1 MDTGFESRLEK
12 IVREW
17 KELIAIES
25 VGADPMKLKECVQCA
40 LWIKDWLA
48 PLGFKSELIASE
60 NAKGAPPVVFAE
72 RPGDESL
79 PTILFYG
86 HYDVQP
92 ADPIEAWETPP
103 FELTIKDDGRAYA
116 RGANDDKG
124 QWFAFLN
131 GVKSLIEEG
140 RSLPRIKIL
149 LEGQEESGS
158 PALTVIAPEI
168 RSKIA
173 ADVMLVCDTN
183 AAEGLRPA
191 IVAGLRGVG
200 HFTVRLKG
208 PSIDLHSGE
217 FGGVAPNP
225 AQGIAELVA
234 SLHHAD
240 GSIAVKG
247 FCDGIIPPT
256 EEESTA
262 AAQSAPDDETLERT
276 MGVKPVGG
284 QAGLSSVARMS
295 FAPTIE
301 VNGIHGGY
309 GGPGSKT
316 VIPTEAFAKISMRLV
331 PGQSPKHVMSAV
343 KEHLRK
349 RCPRGLTLSIEDGS
363 EPAPGLRLPLSS
375 PVFRLATHVLSE
387 LDPRG
392 PVFHWDGASIPIV
405 GVLAQ
410 VSGAAPLIVG
420 FGQSED
426 RIHAPNESYGL
437 NQFEKSYLWAR
448 AIMTAF

>member
-1 MDTGFESRLEK
+1 MDTCFESRKETIIK
-12 IVREW
+12 EW
-17 KELIAIES
+17 KELVAIES
-25 VGADPMKLKECVQCA
+25 VGADPMKLKECVACA
-40 LWIKDWLA
+40 LWIKAWLK
-48 PLGFKSELIASE
+48 PLGFKAELLSPE
-60 NAKGAPPVVFAE
+60 SVKGAPPILFAQRE
-72 RPGDESL
+72 GREDL
-79 PTILFYG
+79 PTVLFYG

-92 ADPIEAWETPP
+92 ADPVEAWDTPP
-103 FELTIKDDGRAYA
+103 FELTIKDDGRAYG
-116 RGANDDKG
+116 RGTNDDKG

-131 GVKSLIEEG
+131 GLKSLIEEG
-140 RSLPRIKIL
+140 RSLPTIKII

-158 PALTVIAPEI
+158 TALSELAPEI
-168 RSKIA
+168 KSRLR

-183 AAEGLRPA
+183 AGEDLRPA

-200 HFTVRLKG
+200 SFTVRLSG
-208 PSIDLHSGE
+208 PKTDLHSGE

-262 AAQSAPDDETLERT
+262 AAESMPDDETLERT
-276 MGVKPVGG
+276 MGVKPMGG
-284 QAGLSSVARMS
+284 QIGLSSVARMS

-331 PGQSPKHVMSAV
+331 PGQNPKHVMTAV
-343 KEHLRK
+343 KEHLKK
-349 RCPRGLTLSIEDGS
+349 RCPRGLQLSIEGES
-363 EPAPGLRLPLSS
+363 KVAPGFRLPLAS
-375 PVFRLATHVLSE
+375 PMFRLAAHVLSE
-387 LDPRG
+387 FDPRG
-392 PVFHWDGASIPIV
+392 PVFLWDGASIPIV
-405 GVLAQ
+405 GVLAD

-420 FGQSED
+420 FGQNGD

-437 NQFEKSYLWAR
+437 DQFEKAFLWAR
-448 AIMTAF
+448 AIILAL